1 MLGPS
6 ECFPQCST
14 RNLRARSRRR
24 TAAASRPGPREQRP
38 AREPAERGLYRPQPR
53 NGSYWYPIIRFVLY
67 GDKVAP
73 ALRPDSFPERG
84 GEELLLGG
92 LRLSDFEVRLKA
104 VP

>member
-1 MLGPS
+1 MLEVVG
-6 ECFPQCST
+6 
-14 RNLRARSRRR
+14 
-24 TAAASRPGPREQRP
+24 EQRLP
-38 AREPAERGLYRPQPR
+38 G
-53 NGSYWYPIIRFVLY
+53 RFVLY